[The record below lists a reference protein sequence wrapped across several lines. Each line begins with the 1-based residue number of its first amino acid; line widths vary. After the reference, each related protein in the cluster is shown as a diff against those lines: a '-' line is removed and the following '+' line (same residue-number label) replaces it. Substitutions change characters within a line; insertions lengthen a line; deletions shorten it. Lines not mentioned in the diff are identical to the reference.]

1 MWDETG
7 MSKGYQMKDLSQAKG
22 YFAIAPS
29 QGVSS
34 LLATLCQKPGDCLIG
49 LDRTKPYIQ
58 YLLSNC
64 QNLQQLTAYFT
75 SPTQNWQ
82 VNPWQD
88 IEVRDRLDTL
98 TNCEGVQLEEMPLT
112 ENGEINLNLL
122 FGGNS
127 SFGKTARQQQ
137 QPRTQTEHQLVQIF
151 EEVLKLSPVGI
162 EDNFFELGGHSLL
175 ATQLVS
181 RIRQTFEIDVPLTMV
196 FQSSTIIELAERVD
210 GIRSLLI
217 DIQTAPSED
226 LKPGEEEIEL

>member
-1 MWDETG
+1 
-7 MSKGYQMKDLSQAKG
+7 
-22 YFAIAPS
+22 
-29 QGVSS
+29 
-34 LLATLCQKPGDCLIG
+34 
-49 LDRTKPYIQ
+49 
-58 YLLSNC
+58 
-64 QNLQQLTAYFT
+64 
-75 SPTQNWQ
+75 
-82 VNPWQD
+82 
-88 IEVRDRLDTL
+88 
-98 TNCEGVQLEEMPLT
+98 MPLT